1 MFDSSPK
8 FLCNVHKNISQS
20 GKFLCKMTKVFPKL
34 DVENLLKVLKTL
46 LKNFYANCTTMLK
59 IICAK

>member
-20 GKFLCKMTKVFPKL
+20 GKLLCKMTKVFPKL
-34 DVENLLKVLKTL
+34 DVENLLKTL
-46 LKNFYANCTTMLK
+46 LKIFMQVAQQC
-59 IICAK
+59 

>member
-1 MFDSSPK
+1 MFDSNPK

-20 GKFLCKMTKVFPKL
+20 GKLLCKMTKVFPKL

-46 LKNFYANCTTMLK
+46 LKIFMQIAQQC
-59 IICAK
+59 

>member
-8 FLCNVHKNISQS
+8 FLGNVHKNISQS
-20 GKFLCKMTKVFPKL
+20 GKLLCKMTKVFPKL

-46 LKNFYANCTTMLK
+46 LKIFMQIAQQC
-59 IICAK
+59 